1 MSISDEAL
9 VYLIYENCRNV
20 WIKMIKTGNLK
31 KVDVKSK
38 YTADRSGNIL
48 NNGWSR
54 EGLIRFNTYV
64 KFVKEDRKK
73 TGEKRLRDQFLN
85 TLQQFSGNRSK

>member
-1 MSISDEAL
+1 
-9 VYLIYENCRNV
+9 
-20 WIKMIKTGNLK
+20 MIKTGNREK
-31 KVDVKSK
+31 IDVKSK

-73 TGEKRLRDQFLN
+73 GEKRLRDQFLN